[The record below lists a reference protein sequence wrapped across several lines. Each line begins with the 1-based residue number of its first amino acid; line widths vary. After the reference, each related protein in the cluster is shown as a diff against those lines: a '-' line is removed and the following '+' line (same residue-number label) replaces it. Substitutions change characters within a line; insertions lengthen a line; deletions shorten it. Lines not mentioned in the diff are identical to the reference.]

1 METGELE
8 RIVSESRKEADSV
21 LEALKQDAG
30 KYKIRQR
37 WNKRA
42 RNLIIAGLIGA
53 SIWAFYPQIPYVARR
68 ASEFVK
74 EKASEIADYIK
85 DNNIIY
91 SPPFQDSLKKDA
103 YVTPSAEPAVQQD
116 NEEIIVTQN
125 QSDAEKAADERKE
138 AERIAAEK
146 EAEKIAAEKKE
157 AERIAAEKAAEQKA
171 AAEKA
176 AQQKAAAEKKQA
188 EQKAA
193 LTAAQKK
200 SAFEKELQSR
210 FDSIFTPDSQ
220 SLQQYLPSM
229 YKKYVSKTEWT
240 QFYTMLRAVDV
251 LTSEQADSLATLVDG
266 TLSNGELS
274 NIPKFYM
281 TTDRAAIYTELK
293 SSYGNYVVK
302 LAIKNVS
309 GNWAIYNEKCD
320 LAKKLLFGG
329 N

>member
-8 RIVSESRKEADSV
+8 RIVSESKKEADSV

-53 SIWAFYPQIPYVARR
+53 SIWAFYPQIPYVVRR

-125 QSDAEKAADERKE
+125 QSDEEKAA
-138 AERIAAEK
+138 AAEEEAK
-146 EAEKIAAEKKE
+146 KAAEQAEKIAAEKKE
-157 AERIAAEKAAEQKA
+157 AERKEAERIAAE
-171 AAEKA
+171 
-176 AQQKAAAEKKQA
+176 KAAAEKKQA
-188 EQKAA
+188 KQKAT
-193 LTAAQKK
+193 LTTAQKK